1 MALNL
6 EDKKVIVS
14 EVTEVV
20 GTALSAVVADYRGT
34 DVSALTALRRQAR
47 EQGVYV
53 RVVRNSLAKRAV
65 VGTEFECM
73 TEAFVGPT
81 LLALSIDDPGA
92 AARVLKEFAKDNDN
106 FEVRA
111 LAIGGELLG
120 PEKIDVVA
128 KLPTRDQAI
137 AILMGTMIAP
147 VTKLVTTMNEVP
159 SKFVRVVAAVK
170 DQKQEAA

>member
-6 EDKKVIVS
+6 EDKKLIVS

-20 GTALSAVVADYRGT
+20 STALSAVVADYRGT
-34 DVSALTALRRQAR
+34 DVSALTALRRQAK
-47 EQGVYV
+47 EQGVYI

-65 VGTEFECM
+65 SGTEFECM

-92 AARVLKEFAKDNDN
+92 AARVLKEFAKENDT

-120 PEKIDVVA
+120 PEKIDTVA

-147 VTKLVTTMNEVP
+147 VSKLVTTMNEVP
-159 SKFVRVVAAVK
+159 SKLVRVVAAVK

>member
-14 EVTEVV
+14 EVTEAV

-34 DVSALTALRRQAR
+34 DVSALTSLRSQAR

-53 RVVRNSLAKRAV
+53 RVIRNSLAKRAV
-65 VGTEFECM
+65 VGTDFECM

-92 AARVLKEFAKDNDN
+92 AARLLKDFSKDHETFD
-106 FEVRA
+106 VRA
-111 LAIGGELLG
+111 LAIGGELMG
-120 PEKIDVVA
+120 PEKIDAVA
-128 KLPTRDQAI
+128 NLPTRDQAI
-137 AILMGTMIAP
+137 SMLMGTMIAP
-147 VTKLVTTMNEVP
+147 VSKLVTTMNEVP

>member
-14 EVTEVV
+14 EVTEAV
-20 GTALSAVVADYRGT
+20 GNALSAVVADYRGT
-34 DVSALTALRRQAR
+34 DVSALTSLRSKAR
-47 EQGVYV
+47 EQGVYI

-65 VGTEFECM
+65 SGTEFECM

-81 LLALSIDDPGA
+81 LLALSIEDPGA
-92 AARVLKEFAKDNDN
+92 AARLLKEFSEENDT

-111 LAIGGELLG
+111 LAIGGELMG
-120 PEKIDVVA
+120 PEKLDAVA

-137 AILMGTMIAP
+137 SILMGTMIAP
-147 VTKLVTTMNEVP
+147 VTKLVTTMNEIP
-159 SKFVRVVAAVK
+159 TKFVRVVAAVK

>member
-6 EDKKVIVS
+6 EDKKLIVS

-65 VGTEFECM
+65 SGTEFECM
-73 TEAFVGPT
+73 TEAFIGPT
-81 LLALSIDDPGA
+81 LLALSIEDPGA
-92 AARVLKEFAKDNDN
+92 AARVLKEFAKENDT

-120 PEKIDVVA
+120 PEKIDAVA

-137 AILMGTMIAP
+137 SILMGTMIAP
-147 VTKLVTTMNEVP
+147 VSKLVTTMNEVP

>member
-14 EVTEVV
+14 EVTEAV
-20 GTALSAVVADYRGT
+20 GNALSAVVADYRGT
-34 DVSALTALRRQAR
+34 DVSALTSLRSKAR

-65 VGTEFECM
+65 AGTEFECM
-73 TEAFVGPT
+73 TEAFAGPT
-81 LLALSIDDPGA
+81 LLALSIDDPGS
-92 AARVLKEFAKDNDN
+92 AARLLKEFAQANDT

-111 LAIGGELLG
+111 LAIGGELMG
-120 PEKIDVVA
+120 PEKLDAVA

-137 AILMGTMIAP
+137 AILMGTMVAP
-147 VTKLVTTMNEVP
+147 VTKLVSTMNEVP

>member
-14 EVTEVV
+14 EVTEAV
-20 GTALSAVVADYRGT
+20 GNALSAVVADYRGT
-34 DVSALTALRRQAR
+34 DVTALTSLRIKAR
-47 EQGVYV
+47 EQGVYI

-65 VGTEFECM
+65 SGTEFECM

-81 LLALSIDDPGA
+81 LLALSIDDPGS
-92 AARVLKEFAKDNDN
+92 AARLLKDFSKENDT

-111 LAIGGELLG
+111 LAIGGELMG
-120 PEKIDVVA
+120 PEKLDAVA

-137 AILMGTMIAP
+137 SMLMGTMIAP
-147 VTKLVTTMNEVP
+147 VSKLVTTMNEIP
-159 SKFVRVVAAVK
+159 TKFVRVVAAVK